1 MHRHLKLFHKI
12 LILVSFTDVHVHH
25 FVTRCQSP
33 SQIRPL
39 QRHIEHVTVVTPVRT
54 KDDKH
59 ALVIF
64 RSLFLSF
71 FNLGTC
77 VHVSG
82 IDVLILID
90 GLFQVCCASTLNVQ
104 QMPTFTLLLPDLRLG
119 HIEGLLLRSLP
130 RAHLSL
136 KRDYLDARLRST
148 RLDNIDIHLSRFQ
161 ADPEIDFGVGS
172 ILIARR
178 CDLCRRAGAV
188 EHLET
193 HGVS

>member
-1 MHRHLKLFHKI
+1 
-12 LILVSFTDVHVHH
+12 
-25 FVTRCQSP
+25 
-33 SQIRPL
+33 
-39 QRHIEHVTVVTPVRT
+39 
-54 KDDKH
+54 
-59 ALVIF
+59 
-64 RSLFLSF
+64 
-71 FNLGTC
+71 
-77 VHVSG
+77 
-82 IDVLILID
+82 
-90 GLFQVCCASTLNVQ
+90 
-104 QMPTFTLLLPDLRLG
+104 
-119 HIEGLLLRSLP
+119 LRSLP

-193 HGVS
+193 RGVSEKHRILPLLEWSESSIRVLYGSSGLGESTRTSGEKYNAEGASEPGITIQLGYVLSSQKPSPRA